1 MQLKKLREL
10 AGLRQIELARAAG
23 IDRSR
28 LSFAESGYV
37 QLDADEEAAARKI
50 VIKAMRSRQAEI
62 GKFLSTACT

>member
-23 IDRSR
+23 IDRTR

-37 QLDADEEAAARKI
+37 RLEADEEAAARKI
-50 VIKAMRSRQAEI
+50 VFKAMRSRQAEI
-62 GKFLSTACT
+62 GKVLSGSCA